1 MTLISCCPFFTV
13 TITQKKSRNA
23 VLSLNNGV
31 ILCQTAPR
39 LKTTF
44 CRVPF
49 VGGSCKHRLRCPACC
64 GGPWKRAW
72 RWGGARRGEGW
83 HERPCRPAGIPP
95 CFQQLLLHCTRG
107 AILAASVCVVR
118 GAEAQRGRCSAG
130 TERCPRDAAVPTR
143 SAGRWPRCVRT
154 SWGSQPGSAELSA
167 APSRAWAECI
177 QSAWLPATFDRLCVR
192 AKGFTRALMT
202 RAGIIPSLAL
212 AAPAN

>member
-31 ILCQTAPR
+31 ILCQTAPG

-118 GAEAQRGRCSAG
+118 LGKHSAA
-130 TERCPRDAAVPTR
+130 DARPAR
-143 SAGRWPRCVRT
+143 SAARGTRLCP
-154 SWGSQPGSAELSA
+154 PA
-167 APSRAWAECI
+167 APGGGRVVSARVEVLSRGARSSRLPPAEPEPNAFGLRG
-177 QSAWLPATFDRLCVR
+177 SLLPSI
-192 AKGFTRALMT
+192 GFACGQRDLHAL
-202 RAGIIPSLAL
+202 
-212 AAPAN
+212 